1 MRVDVF
7 FSSFICAKRKDRLGS
22 GGIPQELVLLSKGR
36 DGMDDGMVGD
46 GNVGVDGVGMVLH
59 VT

>member
-1 MRVDVF
+1 M
-7 FSSFICAKRKDRLGS
+7 GS
-22 GGIPQELVLLSKGR
+22 GGIPQELVVVVEGR

-46 GNVGVDGVGMVLH
+46 GNDGMDGVGMVLH